1 MSLSEKR
8 KEELK
13 KAATNAL
20 DEINFLDKEGGTRVV
35 NTAWYIFL
43 AYLSSENLVKH
54 SKSLTRWTIVI
65 AITTLALILF
75 TITQIVLEFI

>member
-13 KAATNAL
+13 KAATDAV
-20 DEINFLDKEGGTRVV
+20 DEVNFLNTIAGSRVM
-35 NTAWYIFL
+35 NTDWYIFL

-65 AITTLALILF
+65 AVTTLALIF
-75 TITQIVLEFI
+75 STIAQIVLVFI